1 MCKAS
6 AILKEEIFNHQFFY
20 SKFID
25 LQFSGKVVISICS
38 FPKTTYDL
46 QIVRPYFA
54 PWSVLL
60 REEIGVYV
68 SELWSY
74 WTWTIKALAKSLVF
88 CWQTNA
94 KWLGILQW
102 LEFPPMLGWDLL
114 RWSLDPCW
122 PWVWLPQP
130 GQGIVDLF
138 LSCLGGCVGGCCFHC
153 WYEDNQFNASNWC
166 LTWFVEGGL
175 VMLYRFVCL
184 FQWG

>member
-6 AILKEEIFNHQFFY
+6 AILKEEIFNDQFFY

-25 LQFSGKVVISICS
+25 LQFSRKVVISICS

-54 PWSVLL
+54 PWSVLW

-74 WTWTIKALAKSLVF
+74 WTWTIKALAKSLDF

-102 LEFPPMLGWDLL
+102 LEFPPHAGLGFAEMVIRSLL
-114 RWSLDPCW
+114 TMSMTATTQARYCGFIFVLFGWLCW
-122 PWVWLPQP
+122 RLLLPLLVWRQS
-130 GQGIVDLF
+130 I
-138 LSCLGGCVGGCCFHC
+138 
-153 WYEDNQFNASNWC
+153 
-166 LTWFVEGGL
+166 
-175 VMLYRFVCL
+175 
-184 FQWG
+184 